1 MSFSS
6 EIKEELNCIQT
17 LSNKEL
23 VKSELQ
29 GYLISN
35 NAKIIKTGTKLKIKF
50 STESE
55 YNINRFARLLGN
67 CKIQEYKIQIQG
79 KKYVIE
85 LVKEKLYD
93 IVNFT
98 ENGIEIKKQE
108 NVNIENMKAIIRGT
122 FLGAGSINNPENS
135 NHLEVQLS
143 NKNNCIIVEEMLKKF
158 GIKTKVIL
166 EKTIYI
172 KDGEEISKFLACIG
186 ANKSV
191 LKFEDIRVKH
201 EMSNKINRLVNC
213 EGANL
218 NKIMNASIEQIEAIN
233 RLKRDNK
240 FESLEENLK
249 EIAKLRLQNPNAN
262 LAELGK
268 MLKNPIGKS
277 GVNYRL
283 KKIIELSK

>member
-6 EIKEELNCIQT
+6 EVKEELNCMQT
-17 LSNKEL
+17 LANKNL

-35 NAKIIKTGTKLKIKF
+35 NVKIIKKGKSKKIKF

-55 YNINRFARLLGN
+55 YNINRFSRLLSN
-67 CKIQEYKIQIQG
+67 CNIQDYNIQLQG

-85 LVKEKLYD
+85 TKSELLKD
-93 IVNFT
+93 IVEIT
-98 ENGIEIKKQE
+98 DEEIKIDKAQSLNQE
-108 NVNIENMKAIIRGT
+108 EMKAVARGA
-122 FLGAGSINNPENS
+122 FLGSGSINNPENS

-143 NKNNCIIVEEMLKKF
+143 NKENCIFVREILKQFNIWAKE
-158 GIKTKVIL
+158 L
-166 EKTIYI
+166 SEKSIYI

-191 LKFEDIRVKH
+191 LKFEEIRVNH

-213 EGANL
+213 ESANL
-218 NKIMNASIEQIEAIN
+218 NKTMNASIEQIEAIN
-233 RLKRDNK
+233 KLKKSKK
-240 FESLEENLK
+240 FEKLDESLK
-249 EIAKLRLQNPNAN
+249 EIANLRLKNPNAN
-262 LAELGK
+262 LTELGQ
-268 MLKNPIGKS
+268 MLKVPVGKS

>member
-6 EIKEELNCIQT
+6 EVKEELNCIQT

-29 GYLISN
+29 GYLISKN
-35 NAKIIKTGTKLKIKF
+35 IKIIKKGTKTKIKF

-55 YNINRFARLLGN
+55 YNINRFSRLLSN
-67 CKIQEYKIQIQG
+67 CKIQEYKIQIKG

-85 LVKEKLYD
+85 IIKEKLED
-93 IVNFT
+93 IVEFT
-98 ENGIEIKKQE
+98 EQGIEIKVKK
-108 NVNIENMKAIIRGT
+108 NNIENIKAIIRGT

-143 NKNNCIIVEEMLKKF
+143 NKNNCIVVAEILERF
-158 GIKTKVIL
+158 GITAKIIS
-166 EKTIYI
+166 ERTIYI

-201 EMSNKINRLVNC
+201 EMRNKINRLVNC

-233 RLKRDNK
+233 KLRRQNK
-240 FESLEENLK
+240 FENLDENLK
-249 EIAKLRLQNPNAN
+249 EIAILRLENPNAN
-262 LAELGK
+262 LTELGK
-268 MLKNPIGKS
+268 MLKSPIGKS